1 MKCKKCGHSYDDHAH
16 VYDAN
21 SYGETTQDTGCYEC
35 VCEAFV
41 QPSWVRFFGEGRI
54 RGEKGEI
61 LLIILKY

>member
-1 MKCKKCGHSYDDHAH
+1 MKCKKCGHSYEDHAN

-41 QPSWVRFFGEGRI
+41 QSSWVFLEK
-54 RGEKGEI
+54 RGQEEKGEM
-61 LLIILKY
+61 LLRIINNKY

>member
-1 MKCKKCGHSYDDHAH
+1 MKCKKCGHSYEDHAN

-41 QPSWVRFFGEGRI
+41 QSS
-54 RGEKGEI
+54 
-61 LLIILKY
+61 